1 MKRIK
6 SLLFGLVLGIT
17 MFEIANASSIS
28 VVSNKTNV
36 TVGDTFKV
44 TVTVNNVGT
53 AAGTIGAWEYCLSY
67 NEAMVTLTDGAVCV
81 NDGVVNLV
89 SPTKTYTFKAKAS
102 GTSVISLKNA
112 AAFDTITEENTNP
125 SVGGV
130 TIKARTQS
138 EIQASYSTNDYLK
151 DLSVT
156 DYTISPAFNKN
167 TSEYSLEVENEVS
180 TININATKEDS
191 SARVNGVGEKN
202 LLEGNNKFEIV
213 VTAEKGNKRTY
224 VINVNRKELN
234 PIKRTYNNEEY
245 SVVRKV
251 EGIEVPSY
259 YGEIAITIDGEEV
272 PAWKSEIT
280 GYTLIALKDNEGNV
294 KFFNY
299 DNDTIIPY
307 VQVNAPEINIIVID
321 NENKIKGFDKEKDVT
336 INNNTIKGYVNENNE
351 DYVLIYGMNSTNG
364 EKAWY
369 LYDTKENTFQR
380 YNDKMEVKSDKKENN
395 LYFLLTIVFA
405 GISGIAIILMIL
417 LMNSNSK
424 IRKKNEKLIG
434 LIEEKKEKREQ
445 KIANRFESF
454 SDLKDDELK
463 ELEETIRLQ
472 REANKEENIDSEE
485 ENKEE
490 PEKVITNVEEEII
503 NNIAKANDKSFDEDD
518 EVVSNNNEVQED
530 NDEKEDIEAEDI
542 DIEDIM
548 ENNESDN
555 VKKEETNTVTFT
567 QKLISEP
574 VNQSMSKR
582 ELRRLEK
589 MKRQEEKDELKKMQE
604 DFFRTEE
611 HPVIVDE
618 KEEVEDIEKVNEHSN
633 NNYSNNY
640 SKMNKKNKKKRK

>member
-294 KFFNY
+294 KFFSY

>member
-17 MFEIANASSIS
+17 MFEIVNASSIS

-81 NDGVVNLV
+81 NDGVVNFV

-167 TSEYSLEVENEVS
+167 TLEYSLEVENEVS

-294 KFFNY
+294 KFFSY

-618 KEEVEDIEKVNEHSN
+618 KEEVENTKKVNEYSN